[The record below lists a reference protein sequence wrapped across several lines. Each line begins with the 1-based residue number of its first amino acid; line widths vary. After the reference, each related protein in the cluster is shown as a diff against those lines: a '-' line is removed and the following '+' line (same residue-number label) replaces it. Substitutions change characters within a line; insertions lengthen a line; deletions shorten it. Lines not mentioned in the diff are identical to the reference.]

1 MSRGQAQGQEWCLP
15 TVGMELSDCSLLGI
29 VREVTLTPELNSL
42 GSAYS
47 REPRYAVAKRG
58 LSELSWRHTHHC
70 RVTLSHV
77 AKIFCVEL
85 RS

>member
-1 MSRGQAQGQEWCLP
+1 MSLGQAQSQEWCLP

-29 VREVTLTPELNSL
+29 VREFTLTPELNSL

-58 LSELSWRHTHHC
+58 LSEVSWRDTHHC
-70 RVTLSHV
+70 RVTFSH
-77 AKIFCVEL
+77 AATIFCVEL